1 MCVDGGL
8 LQDSHVTVIVHFRSV
23 FVGEAAFGPV
33 TWTCRVVI
41 WMGMRCVSVCVS
53 CLRRTMDVLTLIALT
68 LILSSSSVN
77 WSHCLFCSV
86 RGGDV
91 RFQPGSF
98 HASSHRILE
107 LVPVHVMVWFKLVLN
122 SLDLKKKSYRCTLP
136 ILLVFSIWSVLR
148 AEFNTCD
155 VSLYVSSKPHPSLI
169 LHWAGFIFVLNVKES
184 LRINSKMY
192 SFKKVV
198 AECLK
203 LSN

>member
-23 FVGEAAFGPV
+23 FVGEAAFSPV
-33 TWTCRVVI
+33 TWTCWVVI
-41 WMGMRCVSVCVS
+41 WTGMRCVSVCVS

-77 WSHCLFCSV
+77 RSHCLFCSV

-98 HASSHRILE
+98 NASSHRILE
-107 LVPVHVMVWFKLVLN
+107 LVPVHVMVWFKLSLN
-122 SLDLKKKSYRCTLP
+122 SLDLNKIIQMYSPNTF
-136 ILLVFSIWSVLR
+136 LVFSFWSVVLR
-148 AEFNTCD
+148 AEFNICD
-155 VSLYVSSKPHPSLI
+155 VSHLSLI
-169 LHWAGFIFVLNVKES
+169 SHWVGFIFVLNVKES
-184 LRINSKMY
+184 LRINSKKY